1 MGREQEL
8 LEAARTGNVAAVE
21 KLLASRR
28 GLGSATV
35 QALPGLLTSI
45 WRGPAVNC
53 VDSSGY
59 TPLHHA
65 ALNGHKEVVL
75 RLLQHEASTNVAD
88 AKGCFPLHLAAWRGD
103 ADIVRI
109 LIEHGPSRSPPNQQI
124 PSEKSEVK
132 RHGPFDPYVNAK
144 NHDNETALHCAA
156 QYGHTAVV
164 RLLLEELTDPTMR
177 NTRFETPLDLAAL
190 YGRLDVVTLLTRSHP
205 NLLACNTKQ
214 HTPLHL
220 AARNG
225 HTGTVQVLLEAGM
238 DVNIQ
243 SEKGSALHE
252 AALFGRVD
260 VVRLLLEAGIN
271 VNIRDKQ
278 SKTALDILGEHR
290 SQKALQISALLR
302 GESADHWPKD
312 KSASARPMTEV
323 VGEQHKRVGERRP
336 SNPEQSGDFL
346 YESLCNALSNSS
358 TSLDHTDE
366 DGLSKQR
373 TRPPPPANPPPEE
386 EADTEVDMSGVS
398 AQRRS
403 SARDEGCDIGW
414 GGNENPYE
422 LLASAESRGLLPT
435 LTLDLPPSKEELR
448 DLSSPDY
455 SPPSPDTAVH
465 NIQSVIRPQP
475 RQRKSLF
482 GVTEKKG
489 DELGGSGTLGDEKGV
504 VQPSRGGK
512 NPCSGPVEPP
522 LPLPGREWPNH
533 SDVPVTL
540 SQSSLSR
547 QAAVSNQANFP
558 VEFAGL
564 LHGSSQTARVQAD
577 LSRGSPRPL
586 ADSASSGP
594 CTAARLDQL
603 NANTASGKCKNGHPV
618 TYKTV
623 FHTLV
628 NQAAATAEGTSV
640 FHSLGRTRSPR
651 CLVELEL
658 TRNISKSDSDLLV
671 MPSESAAHNG
681 KSCSE
686 DEVSYERRGG
696 GWGNARRGGGRRGPL
711 RTPSF
716 TKEWEEIDN
725 IMSSIDAGIT
735 KETVPRNI
743 SHSGGAGGAGGR
755 SSVGQWLD
763 ALGLP
768 QYEAQLLANGYDDLN
783 FVGNAMEDQDLLEIG
798 ILNSGHRQKVLN
810 AARLL
815 PKVRRAGS
823 DLSVAEW
830 LDSLDLSEYLKN
842 FTMNGYSSM
851 DQVRK
856 LWEIELVNVLKIG
869 LTGHRK
875 RILASLGERYEDPAH
890 KSRLGNQLD
899 ECSEPPLVLRPPHE
913 ATTSAPVQQWQHQP
927 DQLILRSC
935 NYEAFYMGSMLVKD
949 LRGTDSTHEACAK
962 MRKSTEDMKKIPT
975 ITLSITYKGVKFIDA
990 SNKNTI
996 AEHEIRNISCAAQDP
1011 EDLCTFA
1018 YITKDLKTSYHYCH
1032 VFSAFDVNLAYE
1044 IILTLGQ
1051 AFEVAYQLALQ
1062 GRKAKGGG
1070 GGGSGGGDVS
1080 EGPKASKP
1088 IPKPRSIVCKSSVEV
1103 VEPLHGGA
1111 AWMAEQPS
1119 EHKKPAGAKY
1129 ETTIF

>member
-109 LIEHGPSRSPPNQQI
+109 LIEHGPSRSPPNQQ
-124 PSEKSEVK
+124 
-132 RHGPFDPYVNAK
+132 

-177 NTRFETPLDLAAL
+177 NARFETPLDLAAL

-312 KSASARPMTEV
+312 KSASTRPMTEV
-323 VGEQHKRVGERRP
+323 GGEQHKRVGERRP

-386 EADTEVDMSGVS
+386 EADTEVDMSGLS

-422 LLASAESRGLLPT
+422 LLASAESRGLPT
-435 LTLDLPPSKEELR
+435 LTLDLPPS
-448 DLSSPDY
+448 
-455 SPPSPDTAVH
+455 
-465 NIQSVIRPQP
+465 
-475 RQRKSLF
+475 
-482 GVTEKKG
+482 
-489 DELGGSGTLGDEKGV
+489 
-504 VQPSRGGK
+504 
-512 NPCSGPVEPP
+512 
-522 LPLPGREWPNH
+522 REWPNH

-658 TRNISKSDSDLLV
+658 TRNISKSDSDLLI

-696 GWGNARRGGGRRGPL
+696 GWGNARRGGGRRGPP

-716 TKEWEEIDN
+716 TKEWEEIDK

-743 SHSGGAGGAGGR
+743 NHSGKSPLG
-755 SSVGQWLD
+755 VGQWLD

-875 RILASLGERYEDPAH
+875 RILASLGERYEDPSH
-890 KSRLGNQLD
+890 KSRLGNQLVRRPCAIARGGEGGDVHTVPVCPGHRWNTGHGWKRSFIARRIPPVQFNILILSRFEVFD

-1088 IPKPRSIVCKSSVEV
+1088 IPKPRSTVCKSSVEV

>member
-504 VQPSRGGK
+504 VQPSR
-512 NPCSGPVEPP
+512 
-522 LPLPGREWPNH
+522 
-533 SDVPVTL
+533 
-540 SQSSLSR
+540 
-547 QAAVSNQANFP
+547 
-558 VEFAGL
+558 
-564 LHGSSQTARVQAD
+564 
-577 LSRGSPRPL
+577 
-586 ADSASSGP
+586 
-594 CTAARLDQL
+594 AARLDQL